1 MAAPGMGGWRRKPGR
16 GRAMSRFSRIGLQ
29 SVLAVRSMQTFVATL
44 LLVVL
49 AASPGQT
56 QVRATLRGHTLALA
70 SVAYSP
76 DGKYIATGSYD
87 STARGWD
94 AASGKEHVTL
104 PVHEAA
110 V

>member
-1 MAAPGMGGWRRKPGR
+1 
-16 GRAMSRFSRIGLQ
+16 
-29 SVLAVRSMQTFVATL
+29 MQTFVATL

-76 DGKYIATGSYD
+76 DG
-87 STARGWD
+87 
-94 AASGKEHVTL
+94 
-104 PVHEAA
+104 
-110 V
+110 